1 MNNQPLETRH
11 QELMNNQPPETR
23 HQELMHNQPPE
34 TRHQEYEPEKEQEL
48 EHEPSYKRSCPTSG
62 NALHQKLYYT
72 RSCITSGKP
81 DTRVQVNQAPGKSD
95 TRKVENQTPDT
106 GNQNF
111 RRKLEF
117 IQEVPDT
124 WVSPNMIF
132 QVSPIPD
139 IGEPEEQ
146 LGVPAQKSNQNP
158 DRSEEQMGAQVAK
171 SNQKTKDEPVIEL
184 DQYKHGKSN
193 QKSVGEH
200 SEKSNRCESNQPES
214 TKSRS
219 TENASPA
226 RDRGK
231 ISQPLKNSKSKDD
244 KRSTK
249 VRGKVD
255 TYFSHQTAVSVAVV
269 PSACNISNQTKP
281 TSNIVTKDVE
291 GVEEVEAKD
300 MEMQKIHPEH
310 YTVINKKEDSETI
323 GKKIKVFEHKE
334 MFKHKEDSEII
345 EKKTEVFKHK
355 EDPEMIGKKIE
366 PKVVREKDDNVVI
379 NNQDRFNRTP
389 KIGEFRFD
397 SNSFKIPKVRDSN
410 VSEAW
415 MEECQ
420 MEACVDIME
429 QSEYKKICEENAK
442 LRNENK
448 QLRKIVESRK
458 NLQEF
463 HGLKSNPK
471 KVWDEPKGG
480 GEGEV
485 VTRNQA
491 NPAMPNNKY
500 QYWSGDIHT
509 GSTNGIIQVRD
520 NDNNSEDDPFTRFS
534 EVNKAPTDKDG
545 LEEVNNKLDQISS
558 TALSNTSYHTNELPY
573 REEAGS
579 KLGEDMKPRGQGKT
593 NVQSTHMYNKAGQAS
608 PEGEDS
614 EIVKMLSID
623 RTLREL
629 KDQTNQDRMFKRG
642 SASTP
647 VSPVQCSATTTGSGP
662 TPISHTPTSIPLPKA
677 VPSTPASSTSAQDT
691 SQGAGAQDAGN
702 RLGTEIGEEEQHTP
716 APDQPTPG
724 FAQNLV
730 PPGPTEPPDRV
741 PDKVPPS
748 PTVPPD
754 RVPDQSSR
762 ATVQPRRRLWA
773 QPGESGGRRCEYEYS
788 YEYESNHCDNE
799 LYQLMPPAVT
809 SICQPLPGV
818 TFRIDY

>member
-1 MNNQPLETRH
+1 
-11 QELMNNQPPETR
+11 
-23 HQELMHNQPPE
+23 
-34 TRHQEYEPEKEQEL
+34 
-48 EHEPSYKRSCPTSG
+48 
-62 NALHQKLYYT
+62 
-72 RSCITSGKP
+72 
-81 DTRVQVNQAPGKSD
+81 
-95 TRKVENQTPDT
+95 
-106 GNQNF
+106 
-111 RRKLEF
+111 
-117 IQEVPDT
+117 
-124 WVSPNMIF
+124 
-132 QVSPIPD
+132 
-139 IGEPEEQ
+139 
-146 LGVPAQKSNQNP
+146 
-158 DRSEEQMGAQVAK
+158 
-171 SNQKTKDEPVIEL
+171 
-184 DQYKHGKSN
+184 
-193 QKSVGEH
+193 
-200 SEKSNRCESNQPES
+200 
-214 TKSRS
+214 
-219 TENASPA
+219 
-226 RDRGK
+226 
-231 ISQPLKNSKSKDD
+231 
-244 KRSTK
+244 
-249 VRGKVD
+249 
-255 TYFSHQTAVSVAVV
+255 
-269 PSACNISNQTKP
+269 
-281 TSNIVTKDVE
+281 
-291 GVEEVEAKD
+291 
-300 MEMQKIHPEH
+300 
-310 YTVINKKEDSETI
+310 
-323 GKKIKVFEHKE
+323 
-334 MFKHKEDSEII
+334 
-345 EKKTEVFKHK
+345 
-355 EDPEMIGKKIE
+355 MIGKKIE
-366 PKVVREKDDNVVI
+366 PKEVREKNDNVVI

-389 KIGEFRFD
+389 KVGEFRFN

-415 MEECQ
+415 MKECQ
-420 MEACVDIME
+420 MEASRCVDIMD

-509 GSTNGIIQVRD
+509 GSTNCIIQVRD
-520 NDNNSEDDPFTRFS
+520 NDNNSKDDPFTRFS
-534 EVNKAPTDKDG
+534 EVNKVPTDKDR

-593 NVQSTHMYNKAGQAS
+593 NVQSTHMYNKTGQTS

-647 VSPVQCSATTTGSGP
+647 VSLVQCSATTTGSGP

-724 FAQNLV
+724 LAQNLV

-773 QPGESGGRRCEYEYS
+773 QLGESGGGRCE
-788 YEYESNHCDNE
+788 YEYESNHCDMNSISCS
-799 LYQLMPPAVT
+799 QQKPPSPVKVL
-809 SICQPLPGV
+809 SGV
-818 TFRIDY
+818 TFLTYYLLV